1 MNKLITLKLRFQV
14 QRVIIPNG
22 NLIYKKTGK
31 LSLIG
36 EGYFERA
43 LDATVTGRGDIYFE
57 SYSSGLKAI
66 NSVNLKNM
74 KKYQEQCVKL
84 Q

>member
-1 MNKLITLKLRFQV
+1 MESWFI
-14 QRVIIPNG
+14 
-22 NLIYKKTGK
+22 KKTGK

-36 EGYFERA
+36 KGYFEGA
-43 LDATVTGRGDIYFE
+43 GDATVTGRGDIYFE

-66 NSVNLKNM
+66 NSANLKNM

>member
-1 MNKLITLKLRFQV
+1 M
-14 QRVIIPNG
+14 
-22 NLIYKKTGK
+22 IYKKTGK

-36 EGYFERA
+36 KGYFEGA
-43 LDATVTGRGDIYFE
+43 GDATVTGRGDIYFE

-66 NSVNLKNM
+66 NSTNLKNM
-74 KKYQEQCVKL
+74 KKVSGTTRKITVSKKPIFEATLIHQQSVDPF